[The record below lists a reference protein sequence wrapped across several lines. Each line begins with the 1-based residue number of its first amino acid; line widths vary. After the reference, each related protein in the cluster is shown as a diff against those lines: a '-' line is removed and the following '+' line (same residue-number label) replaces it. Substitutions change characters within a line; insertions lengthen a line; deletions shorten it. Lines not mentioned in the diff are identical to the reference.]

1 VCSNRYELP
10 MADTNTAV
18 LTAVG
23 EQMLSPDML
32 EAAIDRAVV
41 RLSMPRGEDDDGRT
55 PAERAADD

>member
-1 VCSNRYELP
+1 